1 MTKEQLPYSDEKK
14 LKFFL
19 ACKDHTVSRETFN
32 LFLDEE
38 TDLLITLPRP
48 SNQDLPG
55 YYESEDYISHTDS
68 KASLMDRVYQMIK
81 NYSIKKKLK
90 MLNGIKNEKGLILD
104 IGCGTGDFLSA
115 CEKEG
120 WSINGIEPNEKA
132 RQMAKGK
139 ISNGELVS
147 DDIHSFLESHRGQFD
162 VISMWHVLEHV
173 PNLMEYIDQLKL
185 LLKPTG
191 CLVIAVPNF
200 KSYDAVHYKENWAAY
215 DVPRH
220 LWHFSENAIQN
231 LFDRFNFKVVKTLPM
246 VFDSF
251 YVSLL
256 SEKYKTGKSNLL
268 SAFRIGLVSN
278 LKAKSSKQYSSLIY
292 LIKNKD

>member
-1 MTKEQLPYSDEKK
+1 
-14 LKFFL
+14 
-19 ACKDHTVSRETFN
+19 
-32 LFLDEE
+32 
-38 TDLLITLPRP
+38 
-48 SNQDLPG
+48 
-55 YYESEDYISHTDS
+55 
-68 KASLMDRVYQMIK
+68 
-81 NYSIKKKLK
+81 
-90 MLNGIKNEKGLILD
+90 
-104 IGCGTGDFLSA
+104 
-115 CEKEG
+115 
-120 WSINGIEPNEKA
+120 
-132 RQMAKGK
+132 
-139 ISNGELVS
+139 
-147 DDIHSFLESHRGQFD
+147 
-162 VISMWHVLEHV
+162 MWHVLEHV
-173 PNLMEYIDQLKL
+173 PNLMVYIDQLKL

-220 LWHFSENAIQN
+220 LWHFSESAIQS